1 MIIDHTSGQRIVL
14 VEVEDAE
21 IGGLLPWD
29 LAVSEALRLVK
40 EMGRKVHLRDPISD
54 KIVRTV
60 RR

>member
-1 MIIDHTSGQRIVL
+1 MIIDHTSDQRIVL